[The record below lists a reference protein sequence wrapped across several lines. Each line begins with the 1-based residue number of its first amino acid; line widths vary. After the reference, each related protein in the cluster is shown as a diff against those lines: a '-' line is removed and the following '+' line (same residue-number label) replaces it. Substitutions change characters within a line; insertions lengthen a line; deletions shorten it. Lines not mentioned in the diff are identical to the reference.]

1 MDTTCESAAEGV
13 MVLSVQGDVDA
24 FSAPEL
30 KEQLFACLDCGD
42 YRIIV
47 DMTGSDFID
56 STGLGV
62 LVAGVKYARGR
73 EIAVVCDAGS
83 LRHIF
88 GIVGLDRVFTLY
100 HTRQDAVHA
109 VAGQRALPL

>member
-1 MDTTCESAAEGV
+1 MDTSCESAAEGV
-13 MVLSVQGDVDA
+13 IVLSVRGDVDA

-42 YRIIV
+42 YRLII

-62 LVAGVKYARGR
+62 LVAGVKHARGR
-73 EIAVVCDAGS
+73 EIAIVSDAGS

-88 GIVGLDRVFTLY
+88 GIVGLDKVFALY
-100 HTRQDAVHA
+100 HTRQEAVRA
-109 VAGQRALPL
+109 AEGQPALPL

>member
-1 MDTTCESAAEGV
+1 MDTSCESAAEGV
-13 MVLSVQGDVDA
+13 IVLNVRGVVDA

-42 YRIIV
+42 YRIVV

-62 LVAGVKYARGR
+62 LVAGAKRARGR
-73 EIAVVCDAGS
+73 EIAIVCDAKS
-83 LRHIF
+83 LGHIF
-88 GIVGLDRVFTLY
+88 AIVGLDRVFTLY
-100 HTRQDAVHA
+100 HTRQDAVRA
-109 VAGQRALPL
+109 VAGQRALSL